1 MSDQEQRRKA
11 LIEEAKNLLKNWKTE
26 KVETTRSLVQQNG
39 PIVEMVNP
47 SGIVSETLISTH
59 EAVIGIGA

>member
-11 LIEEAKNLLKNWKTE
+11 LIQEAKNLLENWSTASI
-26 KVETTRSLVQQNG
+26 ETTRSLVQQNG

-47 SGIVSETLISTH
+47 SGIVSETLVSTH